1 MIFRFLNGSTAD
13 GYNPYRVTRDGF
25 EWEVP
30 EPENPWSN
38 IGYWGDHQI
47 IYLLKLL
54 ELSASCHPG
63 TLEELLS
70 RDVFVSVNVPY
81 RIKPYGE
88 LLADPRD
95 TIEFDTALD
104 EALKEGMSAVG
115 SDGSL
120 WTSGDDLYRVNLC
133 EKLLIPVLAKLSNLI
148 PEAGIWMNTQ
158 RPEWNDANNALVGYG
173 VSMVTLY
180 YLRRFLSFAQDLFA
194 RIEDGGAPVSEGVA
208 RHLDQVTHVLRENA
222 GLLAGP
228 LSDRERRRVL
238 DGLGEAGS
246 EYRRVLYAEGISG
259 RRRTLSAEELVGFC
273 ELALS
278 WVDHSIRAN
287 RRPDGM
293 YHAYNLMSA
302 TGDDL
307 SVRRLTVMLEGQV
320 AALSAGLLSPAE
332 AVELLD
338 ALARSDLYRE
348 DQHSYVLYPNREL
361 PRFLEKNIVPRDAVA
376 ESKLLSGMLGRGD
389 RRIVEAD
396 ATGAVHFASGL
407 RNGRLLKEALAR
419 VSDDEGAPLAPA
431 VVQEVLDLYERV
443 FDHQSFT
450 GRSGTFYK
458 YEGLGSIYWH
468 MVSKLVLAV
477 QENLLAAQREGTG
490 GEVVDAL
497 RRHYEAI
504 REGLG
509 VHDAPP
515 AYGAFPTDPYSHTPG
530 FAGAQQPGMTGQV
543 KEDLLSRLG
552 EMGVRVEEGRICF
565 EGLLLG
571 GGELLEAPAL
581 FRYVDLNRERKEL
594 EVPAGALVFTLCQV
608 PVVVHGAGGPR
619 VEITGADGVTRTM
632 DALALDA
639 DTSSSILNRDGTIS
653 RLDVY
658 YAS

>member
-1 MIFRFLNGSTAD
+1 
-13 GYNPYRVTRDGF
+13 
-25 EWEVP
+25 
-30 EPENPWSN
+30 
-38 IGYWGDHQI
+38 
-47 IYLLKLL
+47 
-54 ELSASCHPG
+54 
-63 TLEELLS
+63 
-70 RDVFVSVNVPY
+70 
-81 RIKPYGE
+81 
-88 LLADPRD
+88 
-95 TIEFDTALD
+95 
-104 EALKEGMSAVG
+104 
-115 SDGSL
+115 
-120 WTSGDDLYRVNLC
+120 
-133 EKLLIPVLAKLSNLI
+133 VLAKLSNLI

-180 YLRRFLSFAQDLFA
+180 YLRRFLAFAQRLFA
-194 RIEDGGAPVSEGVA
+194 RLEDGGAPVSEAVA
-208 RHLDQVTHVLRENA
+208 RHLEQVSDVLRENA
-222 GLLAGP
+222 GLLLGP

-238 DGLGEAGS
+238 DGLGKAGG
-246 EYRRVLYAEGISG
+246 EYRRVLYGEGVSG
-259 RRRTLSAEELVGFC
+259 RRRALSAEDLVGFC

-278 WVDHSIRAN
+278 WVDHTIRAN

-302 TGDDL
+302 TGDEL

-332 AVELLD
+332 AVDLLD

-348 DQHSYVLYPNREL
+348 DQHSYVLYPDREL
-361 PRFLEKNIVPRDAVA
+361 PRFLEKNVVPRDAAV
-376 ESKLLSGMLGRGD
+376 ESKLLSGMLERGD

-419 VSDDEGAPLAPA
+419 VSDDEGTPLAPA

-477 QENLLAAQREGTG
+477 QENLLAAEREGAG
-490 GEVVDAL
+490 GDVVEAL
-497 RRHYEAI
+497 RRQYATI

-552 EMGVRVEEGRICF
+552 EMGVRVEEGHLHF
-565 EGLLLG
+565 DGLLLG
-571 GGELLEAPAL
+571 GGELLETSGT
-581 FRYVDLNRERKEL
+581 FHYVDLGRERKEL
-594 EVPAGALVFTLCQV
+594 QIPAGALAFTLCQV
-608 PVVVHGAGGPR
+608 PVVVHGSGGPR
-619 VEITGADGVTRTM
+619 VEITGADGVTRGTVG
-632 DALALDA
+632 LALDS
-639 DTSSSILNRDGTIS
+639 DTSSSLMNRDGSIS

-658 YAS
+658 YPS